1 MVVSCGAAIQL
12 GTNAIIFY
20 SNRQSNSTSSVV
32 SPSFLVLLVP
42 FWFHS
47 AMEIAYLHFYDGV
60 PLGEL

>member
-20 SNRQSNSTSSVV
+20 SNRQSNSTSSGVI
-32 SPSFLVLLVP
+32 PSFLVLLIP

-47 AMEIAYLHFYDGV
+47 AMEIAYLHF
-60 PLGEL
+60 L